1 MQLNY
6 LDDISGGDT
15 QFKHDL
21 IVIFLRQMPEFIS
34 NMKKYF
40 GENKL
45 EELAKEAHTAKSSV
59 LVFEMEDTARSL
71 KKIQNLAEADATKE
85 IDWLIKRVALDFDSI
100 KNTLNDIAESL
111 K

>member
-1 MQLNY
+1 VQLNY
-6 LDDISGGDT
+6 LNDISGGDS

-34 NMKKYF
+34 SMEKYLA
-40 GENKL
+40 ELKL

-59 LVFEMEDTARSL
+59 LVFEMEETARTL
-71 KKIQNLAEADATKE
+71 KKIQNLAEADAIKE
-85 IDWLIKRVALDFDSI
+85 IDWLIKKVKLDFDNV
-100 KNTLNDIAESL
+100 KNKLSDIADSL